1 MNPLPRRPN
10 VKFAP
15 PSKRRVCP
23 AVKLALLSLATAGLW
38 TVTLY
43 LAYLS
48 L

>member
-1 MNPLPRRPN
+1 MNPLSRRPSGM
-10 VKFAP
+10 FTP
-15 PSKRRVCP
+15 PPKRP
-23 AVKLALLSLATAGLW
+23 AVRIVLLSLATVGLW

>member
-1 MNPLPRRPN
+1 MTPLSRRPSGM
-10 VKFAP
+10 FAL
-15 PSKRRVCP
+15 PSKRRVRP
-23 AVKLALLSLATAGLW
+23 AVKIVLLSIATVGLW

>member
-1 MNPLPRRPN
+1 MNPLSRRPSGM
-10 VKFAP
+10 FAP
-15 PSKRRVCP
+15 PSKRP

>member
-1 MNPLPRRPN
+1 MNPLSRRPSGM
-10 VKFAP
+10 FTP
-15 PSKRRVCP
+15 PPKRRVCP
-23 AVKLALLSLATAGLW
+23 AVKLALLSIATVGLW